1 MATKRKKGLSV
12 DEKRAVMLGLC
23 HDTKEVFNLKELE
36 SKGAKLGVV
45 QQTIKD
51 IVQSLVDDKLV
62 CQDKIGSGN
71 FFWSFPAQAFVEAK
85 ARCDGL
91 EAALARDAAAVL
103 EVEGRLKALEAQ
115 KGGAAA
121 AAARAAGLARVEEL
135 RARAAALDK
144 ELAAHADNDPEVLT
158 ALLAKA
164 KAAKGAADR
173 WTDNTWALKSYLVKK
188 FGRDP
193 KEADKLLCI
202 TDGFDYV
209 E

>member
-12 DEKRAVMLGLC
+12 DEKRAVMLGLF
-23 HDTKEVFNLKELE
+23 HETKEVFNLKELE

-51 IVQSLVDDKLV
+51 IVQSLVDDRLV
-62 CQDKIGSGN
+62 SQDKIGSGN
-71 FFWSFPAQAFVEAK
+71 FFWSFPAQAFVESK
-85 ARCDGL
+85 SRCDAL
-91 EAALARDAAAVL
+91 EAAIARDTSAAAEL
-103 EVEGRLKALEAQ
+103 DAKLKALEAE

-121 AAARAAGLARVEEL
+121 AAARATKLARIEEL
-135 RARAAALDK
+135 KARGAALDK
-144 ELAAHADNDPEVLT
+144 ELAAHADNDPEVVK
-158 ALLAKA
+158 ALQEKA
-164 KAAKGAADR
+164 KGAKLAADR

-193 KEADKLLCI
+193 KEADKLLGI
-202 TDGFDYV
+202 TDSFDYV